1 METTVVERQ
10 GSGREAVAERSRRQ
24 NPDQR
29 NTNRQRGRVRATS
42 VLENAKSKNQ
52 GDASGRAGWRGM
64 KVNALTRGDLPPVG
78 GGVSRGRSSE
88 EGR

>member
-1 METTVVERQ
+1 MEVTVAERQ

-42 VLENAKSKNQ
+42 VLGNAKSK
-52 GDASGRAGWRGM
+52 DPWGRIR
-64 KVNALTRGDLPPVG
+64 
-78 GGVSRGRSSE
+78 
-88 EGR
+88 